1 MTDSSRAKS
10 SQPGTRESP
19 ELYLNGDSADLET
32 DRSTAGR
39 TIVTLKG
46 LNGLRSNPP
55 ASSRRPDSP
64 SSRPPSS
71 QTEKGQLQ
79 TASTSSVGRSS
90 PIIPRDARAK
100 METTADF
107 ADFIR
112 TTGPELEPQVSSKDA
127 HLMPGVVTRTDKP
140 ITSTSRTS
148 STPEQSS
155 PRKISKSNSF
165 ISSTSPGMSKRPGS
179 KLQARD
185 ATVSYGDQ
193 SSDLIDFIRQGP
205 AHDRGDGSHRIPRTV
220 APFRTTMDSDEIQAL
235 GSGKGKEVLDAS
247 SSIASTQDSLAPVKS
262 IHSSSNSRT
271 ALIDNTN
278 RSKARNVSAPVALNP
293 PRPDE
298 PPHPVRKQRRV
309 KDPYLI
315 ETDTDDDDGL
325 TTTPK
330 PQHQEENLIDFLRSV
345 TPPPSRPIIP
355 SAFDGI
361 QKPTRNTLQKKS
373 SGPSMRDRFAQNS
386 LPPSSSKISM
396 TKAVQRPSSGPSS
409 VRLKNEAPQIPPLSA
424 RATSPHLITQ
434 VGTRLDSYRPTRPT
448 YAAHIDRERN
458 GTRRTY
464 QARPEREPDSGLS
477 ELADFFRNSGPPS
490 PPLAQTPPAK
500 TPPMVR
506 GAKEESGF
514 SKIFSRKK
522 KAAGRA

>member
-1 MTDSSRAKS
+1 MTNATRAKS
-10 SQPGTRESP
+10 SQPATRES
-19 ELYLNGDSADLET
+19 ADLYRNGESAGLES
-32 DRSTAGR
+32 DRTSAGR
-39 TIVTLKG
+39 TTVTLKA
-46 LNGLRSNPP
+46 LNGLQPNSRAIAKRPG
-55 ASSRRPDSP
+55 SS

-79 TASTSSVGRSS
+79 TSSTTSIGRSS

-112 TTGPELEPQVSSKDA
+112 STGPELEPETSSKDA
-127 HLMPGVVTRTDKP
+127 YLVSGVVTQPHKP
-140 ITSTSRTS
+140 ITSTSRLT
-148 STPEQSS
+148 STPEPSSSRTTGQSS
-155 PRKISKSNSF
+155 SLMGSTAPETSKGPSL
-165 ISSTSPGMSKRPGS
+165 

-185 ATVSYGDQ
+185 PTVSYGDQ

-235 GSGKGKEVLDAS
+235 GNGKGKEVLDAR
-247 SSIASTQDSLAPVKS
+247 SSIASTQDSVAPVKS

-271 ALIDNTN
+271 ALIDTTN
-278 RSKARNVSAPVALNP
+278 RSKARNGSAPVALNP
-293 PRPDE
+293 SRTDE

-309 KDPYLI
+309 KDPYPIDI
-315 ETDTDDDDGL
+315 ETDEDDGL
-325 TTTPK
+325 TTTPR

-345 TPPPSRPIIP
+345 TPPPPRPIISP
-355 SAFDGI
+355 AYNEV
-361 QKPTRNTLQKKS
+361 QKPTRNTLQKRS
-373 SGPSMRDRFAQNS
+373 SGPSMRDRFAQNG
-386 LPPSSSKISM
+386 LPPSSSKST
-396 TKAVQRPSSGPSS
+396 TKSVQRPGSGSSGA
-409 VRLKNEAPQIPPLSA
+409 RRKNEPPQSPPLNA

-434 VGTRLDSYRPTRPT
+434 VGTKFDSYRPTRPT

-458 GTRRTY
+458 GARRTY

-490 PPLAQTPPAK
+490 PPHAQTPPAK
-500 TPPMVR
+500 TPPTARVT
-506 GAKEESGF
+506 KEESGF

>member
-1 MTDSSRAKS
+1 M
-10 SQPGTRESP
+10 ES
-19 ELYLNGDSADLET
+19 

-39 TIVTLKG
+39 TTVTLKS

-55 ASSRRPDSP
+55 VGSKGPGSSSSRS
-64 SSRPPSS
+64 PSS

-79 TASTSSVGRSS
+79 TSSTSSIGRSS

-100 METTADF
+100 METTSDF

-112 TTGPELEPQVSSKDA
+112 TTGPEREPETSLTDA
-127 HLMPGVVTRTDKP
+127 HLVPGIVTRPDNP
-140 ITSTSRTS
+140 ITSTSRMS

-155 PRKISKSNSF
+155 SLKIGKSNSLVG
-165 ISSTSPGMSKRPGS
+165 STVPGTSKRAIS

-185 ATVSYGDQ
+185 PTVSYGDQ

-205 AHDRGDGSHRIPRTV
+205 AHDRGDGSHRIPRNV

-235 GSGKGKEVLDAS
+235 GNGKGKEALDAT

-262 IHSSSNSRT
+262 VHSSSNSRT
-271 ALIDNTN
+271 ALIDTTT
-278 RSKARNVSAPVALNP
+278 RSKVRNVSAPVALNP

-298 PPHPVRKQRRV
+298 PPHPVRKQRRA
-309 KDPYLI
+309 KDPFPI
-315 ETDTDDDDGL
+315 DVDTDEDDGL

-345 TPPPSRPIIP
+345 APPPPRPIIP
-355 SAFDGI
+355 SAFDGV
-361 QKPTRNTLQKKS
+361 QKPTRNTLQKKA

-386 LPPSSSKISM
+386 SPPSSSKTPM
-396 TKAVQRPSSGPSS
+396 ARPMQQPGSGSYS
-409 VRLKNEAPQIPPLSA
+409 VRRKNEAPQIPPLSA
-424 RATSPHLITQ
+424 RAASPHLITQ
-434 VGTRLDSYRPTRPT
+434 VGTKLDSYMPTRPT

-458 GTRRTY
+458 GARRTY

-477 ELADFFRNSGPPS
+477 ELADFFRNSGPPT
-490 PPLAQTPPAK
+490 PPLAQTSPAK
-500 TPPMVR
+500 TPSVIR
-506 GAKEESGF
+506 VAKEESGF

-522 KAAGRA
+522 KSAGRA